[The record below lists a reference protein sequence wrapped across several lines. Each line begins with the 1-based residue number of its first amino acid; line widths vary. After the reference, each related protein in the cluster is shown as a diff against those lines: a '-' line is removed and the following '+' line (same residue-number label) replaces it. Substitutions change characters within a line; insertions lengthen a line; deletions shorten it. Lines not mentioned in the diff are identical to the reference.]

1 MQELVGEW
9 CSISTTFQPKAGLMV
24 NKVTHK
30 IISVLSLAL
39 VICMRIKLVVIY
51 KASPMTP
58 ESDDYGR
65 SWYSLS
71 RLHLIPVP
79 FPFPVIQKKKVHT
92 TQIVSTKH
100 GVDCPIK
107 VAAHQGLPVI

>member
-1 MQELVGEW
+1 MV
-9 CSISTTFQPKAGLMV
+9 SISTTFQPKAGLIV

-58 ESDDYGR
+58 GSDNYGPVLVLIIPAPSPSPTR
-65 SWYSLS
+65 S
-71 RLHLIPVP
+71 R
-79 FPFPVIQKKKVHT
+79 FPISKRRKSTRHS
-92 TQIVSTKH
+92 IVSIKH
-100 GVDCPIK
+100 GVYCPIN
-107 VAAHQGLPVI
+107 VAAHQGLPVV